1 MPGESWGR
9 PQGGDILWRT
19 QRSRNLTAMSS
30 LENLSHENRTFPPS
44 AAFAAAA
51 NAQASLYEEA
61 KLDRLAFWER
71 QADYLHWD
79 RKWESVLEWQ
89 APDAQ
94 WFLGGKLNAAYNCL
108 DRHVLEGRG
117 DRVAFFFEGEPGD
130 TRRITYT
137 QMLLEVKKAAN
148 ALLELG
154 VSAGDRVAIYM
165 PMIPEA
171 AVAMLACARIGAAHS
186 VVFGGFSAEALKSR
200 ILDADA
206 TLVITSDGG
215 YRKGSSF
222 PLKPVVDEALAGS
235 DHNVK
240 KVLVV
245 KRTGQ
250 DTPWSAGRDI
260 WWHEIVDRQS
270 AEHTAASFD
279 AEQVLFILY
288 TSGTTAK
295 PKGIFHTTGG
305 YLTQTAYTHRAVFDL
320 KPESDVYWCT
330 ADIGWITGHSYVVYG
345 PMINGAT
352 QVMYEGT
359 PDSPTKHR
367 IFQLIEKYRVSILY
381 TAPTLIRTW
390 MKWGDEYPADSDL
403 TSLRL
408 LGSVGEPINPEAWM
422 WYREVIGGDKC
433 PIVDTWWQTETG
445 GVMISPLPGVTAT
458 KPGSAMAA
466 LPGISA
472 KVVDD
477 EGNEVENGGG
487 GYLVLTE
494 PWPAM
499 LRGVWGE
506 PARYQETY
514 WSRFPGKYFAGDGA
528 KLDDDGAIW
537 LLGRVDDVMNIS
549 GHRISTTE
557 VESSLVSHPNVAE
570 AAVVGANDPMT
581 GQAIVA
587 FVILRGGVP
596 SAGGEELIKD
606 LKAHVTKEI
615 GAIARPKQILVVAEL
630 PKTRSGKIM
639 RRLLRDVAEDRAV
652 GDSTTLADPNIMKLI
667 GEGLKSG
674 KSED

>member
-1 MPGESWGR
+1 MLRVER
-9 PQGGDILWRT
+9 WR
-19 QRSRNLTAMSS
+19 SLTAMSS
-30 LENLSHENRTFPPS
+30 LENLSHENRIFPPS
-44 AAFAAAA
+44 PEFVAQA
-51 NAQASLYEEA
+51 NAQISLYQEA
-61 KLDRLAFWER
+61 AEDRLAFWSR

-79 RKWESVLEWQ
+79 KKWDEVLKWEVPS
-89 APDAQ
+89 AQ
-94 WFLGGKLNAAYNCL
+94 WFLGGKINATYNCL
-108 DRHVLEGRG
+108 DVHVLAGRG
-117 DRVAFFFEGEPGD
+117 DRVAFHFEGEPGD
-130 TRRITYT
+130 TRTITYA
-137 QMLLEVKKAAN
+137 QMLHDVKKATN
-148 ALLELG
+148 ALIELG
-154 VSAGDRVAIYM
+154 IGAGDRVAIYM

-186 VVFGGFSAEALKSR
+186 VIFGGFSADALKSR
-200 ILDADA
+200 IQDADA

-215 YRKGSSF
+215 FRKGTAF
-222 PLKPVVDEALAGS
+222 PLKPVVDEALAGA

-240 KVLVV
+240 NVLVV

-250 DTPWSAGRDI
+250 ETQWSAGRDI
-260 WWHEIVDRQS
+260 WWHEIVDRQNP
-270 AEHTAASFD
+270 EHVAQGFD
-279 AEQVLFILY
+279 SEQVLFILY

-305 YLTQTAYTHRAVFDL
+305 YLTQTSYTHRTVFDL
-320 KPESDVYWCT
+320 KSETDVYWCT

-359 PDSPTKHR
+359 PASPTKHR
-367 IFQLIEKYRVSILY
+367 LFQIIDKSKVSILY

-390 MKWGDEYPADSDL
+390 MKWGEEFPADSDL

-422 WYREVIGGDKC
+422 WYREVIGGGNC

-445 GVMISPLPGVTAT
+445 GLMISPLPGVTAT

-477 EGNEVENGGG
+477 EGNEVENGKG

-506 PARYQETY
+506 PERYQETY

-537 LLGRVDDVMNIS
+537 LLGRVDDVMNVS

-557 VESSLVSHPNVAE
+557 VESSLVSHHNVAE
-570 AAVVGANDPMT
+570 AAVVGANDAMT

-587 FVILRGGVP
+587 FVILRGGIP
-596 SAGGEELIKD
+596 SVGGEELIKD

-639 RRLLRDVAEDRAV
+639 RRLLRDVAENRTV